1 MLSKLKLVRLQ
12 KGLKTKEVAEK
23 LHVSVSYVS
32 KLENGSAVVTMQ
44 ILQRLADV
52 YGIPANTMI

>member
-12 KGLKTKEVAEK
+12 KGLKTKEVAKK
-23 LHVSVSYVS
+23 LNVSVSYVS

-44 ILQRLADV
+44 ILQKLASV
-52 YGIPANTMI
+52 YEIPAKELM